1 MKKYTNWIISAILLI
16 IFLIIGFYL
25 ITIENNVVD
34 KTIYNAI
41 IKIKSDISTKIFKVI
56 TFLASVKF
64 MVIVSFITL
73 VIRQIKNRTLI
84 LINILT
90 NTILNLFLKN
100 IFKRARPLDI
110 MLVNEIGYSFPSG
123 HTMIATTFYGFII
136 YLINKSNVSKK
147 IKIIITILLTT
158 LILLIGLSRIYLG
171 VHYATDVIGGYLI
184 SISYLILFINFNKKE
199 IKERV
204 K

>member
-1 MKKYTNWIISAILLI
+1 MKKYTNWIISTILLI

-34 KTIYNAI
+34 KTIYNTI
-41 IKIKSDISTKIFKVI
+41 IKIKSDTSTKIFKII

-73 VIRQIKNRTLI
+73 IIKQIKNRTLI

-100 IFKRARPLDI
+100 VFKRTRPLDI
-110 MLVNEIGYSFPSG
+110 MLVKEIGYSFPSG

-136 YLINKSNVSKK
+136 YLINKSNISKK

-184 SISYLILFINFNKKE
+184 SISYLILFINFNKKK